1 MAHSHFGPS
10 LECAYLE
17 LIKAQFLE
25 FNCPDQK
32 RVQCNEMFNLLR
44 ELQGL
49 PGLLVSQEKK
59 VPQVFVVI
67 LVLMAVWEI
76 EGHLGLLV
84 VLETRVMQGKTG
96 SRYVLVDVS
105 NSP

>member
-1 MAHSHFGPS
+1 MVV
-10 LECAYLE
+10 
-17 LIKAQFLE
+17 LIRKGSNVTIC
-25 FNCPDQK
+25 FN
-32 RVQCNEMFNLLR
+32 FLR

-49 PGLLVSQEKK
+49 LGLLVSQEKK

-67 LVLMAVWEI
+67 PVLMAVWEI

-84 VLETRVMQGKTG
+84 VLETRVMRGKMG